1 MRLLGEGFH
10 TLIKVDIVHFG
21 PVKYCRQP
29 HGFKTH
35 LLGGGDTKVPC
46 FPLQPMWD
54 LTLSNN
60 TGALQGDTSGKMKA
74 LSNKTYSCSLSSF
87 NSASDMYE
95 NHTMKR
101 IDSDPPVE
109 TSKAKTLT
117 WRISDHTRLKIE

>member
-1 MRLLGEGFH
+1 M
-10 TLIKVDIVHFG
+10 
-21 PVKYCRQP
+21 
-29 HGFKTH
+29 
-35 LLGGGDTKVPC
+35 PC
-46 FPLQPMWD
+46 FPLQPMWN
-54 LTLSNN
+54 LKLSNN
-60 TGALQGDTSGKMKA
+60 TGKLQRDTSGKMKP

-87 NSASDMYE
+87 NSASDIYE